1 MLSFVVEAKNAR
13 EKNVSNGGR
22 KYLVI
27 SKWSKGVNIY
37 NGYEILK
44 KGMDPLWKF

>member
-1 MLSFVVEAKNAR
+1 LIERRPIPMLSFVVEAKNAR

-27 SKWSKGVNIY
+27 SK
-37 NGYEILK
+37 
-44 KGMDPLWKF
+44 